1 MKLIAPTIAIGF
13 VAACAATA
21 WAQDTTPTAPSVPA
35 TTAAPAPAPQI
46 AQPAGHI
53 PPPPAG
59 KSQVVF
65 FRTGAYMGAATWF
78 KVRENG
84 EELGKLSNQSY
95 FVAVLDPGPHTF
107 TAATENQTHLKL
119 ELDPDET
126 YYVRG
131 TLQMGLLLYEP
142 NLQPAD
148 PELFEK
154 HYTHM
159 HAVAFVPGYAPKD
172 TSVPRETPKATSAPV
187 AGLTTYPEPRRA
199 AHSEPVYDQG
209 GGYRTIPT
217 CGQTAY
223 PSLCTKV
230 RPGYS
235 D

>member
-1 MKLIAPTIAIGF
+1 MKIIASTIAIGLA
-13 VAACAATA
+13 AACAAAA
-21 WAQDTTPTAPSVPA
+21 WAQDTTPAAPPTPAAPAAQANPAVP
-35 TTAAPAPAPQI
+35 AAPAPAPES

-84 EELGKLSNQSY
+84 AELGKLSNQSY
-95 FVAVLDPGPHTF
+95 FVAVLDPGSHTF

-131 TLQMGLLLYEP
+131 TLQMGVLLYEP

-148 PELFEK
+148 AELFEK
-154 HYTHM
+154 HYNHM
-159 HAVAFVPGYAPKD
+159 HVVKFVPAD
-172 TSVPRETPKATSAPV
+172 TPNEV
-187 AGLTTYPEPRRA
+187 AKPAG
-199 AHSEPVYDQG
+199 
-209 GGYRTIPT
+209 
-217 CGQTAY
+217 
-223 PSLCTKV
+223 
-230 RPGYS
+230 
-235 D
+235 